1 MQVVPQGIDSVNGSS
16 GNMGC
21 TCPLVDSGGVTVC
34 ESQSYLVDGVSPY
47 INTST
52 SDWASQ
58 LVTVRSNNGPD
69 LNFPHVL
76 LTFGFDTAVSL
87 TRIEMDLF
95 LCPDWGVGA
104 PDITVYLNK
113 DYNLANTNI
122 STLPFVPPD
131 GNSLQSSCDS
141 LSTVNISGDSF
152 KASSYHTIHILVPL
166 SQDSSIEWVYVGEVR
181 FIGMDIP
188 TGLQPT
194 VKQQC
199 ISSYLG
205 ELLA

>member
-1 MQVVPQGIDSVNGSS
+1 M
-16 GNMGC
+16 
-21 TCPLVDSGGVTVC
+21 
-34 ESQSYLVDGVSPY
+34 
-47 INTST
+47 
-52 SDWASQ
+52 
-58 LVTVRSNNGPD
+58 TVRRSEGNPD
-69 LNFPHVL
+69 DIAFAHVL

-95 LCPDWGVGA
+95 LCPDWGIGA
-104 PDITVYLNK
+104 QRIAVYLNK

-122 STLPFVPPD
+122 FTLPFVYPE
-131 GNSLQSSCDS
+131 GNSLQSSWDS
-141 LSTVNISGDSF
+141 LSTVTFSGGSLVG
-152 KASSYHTIHILVPL
+152 SYYHTIHILVPL
-166 SQDSSIEWVYVGEVR
+166 SQDSSKEWVYVGEVR